1 MNNHGK
7 GRVLRK
13 NAVSRSKVSAWRRID
28 KDLHWYTDGDAVSD
42 AAYEGRFQ
50 KQLAMMSAYGNYSAR
65 RRLAS

>member
-13 NAVSRSKVSAWRRID
+13 NAVSRSEVSAWRRID
-28 KDLHWYTDGDAVSD
+28 KDLHWYTDGDAVGD

-50 KQLAMMSAYGNYSAR
+50 KQLAMMSAYGNYSIR
-65 RRLAS
+65 RGLAL